1 MNDDIDYSRFLV
13 VGLVLLLMA
22 FGGWGAFAYALGS
35 AQLRDRTLQREI
47 AAVAA
52 ERKTLADELNRLRED
67 ADRKRQALEQ
77 AHRSLAA
84 AQQQVAALADQL
96 KGREP
101 VSSGL
106 ASSRA
111 AAALPQQ
118 IRPAAGSVSR

>member
-1 MNDDIDYSRFLV
+1 MNDDIDFSRFLI

-35 AQLRDRTLQREI
+35 AQLRDRALQREI
-47 AAVAA
+47 ALVAA
-52 ERKTLADELNRLRED
+52 ERKTLAEELDRVRED

-77 AHRSLAA
+77 AHRNLAI
-84 AQQQVAALADQL
+84 AQQAATPSDQA

-118 IRPAAGSVSR
+118 IRPGSGSVSR

>member
-1 MNDDIDYSRFLV
+1 MNDDIDFSRFLI

-35 AQLRDRTLQREI
+35 AQLRDRALQREI
-47 AAVAA
+47 ALVAA
-52 ERKTLADELNRLRED
+52 ERKTLAEELDRVRED

-77 AHRSLAA
+77 AHRNLAI
-84 AQQQVAALADQL
+84 AQQQAATPSDQA

-118 IRPAAGSVSR
+118 IRPGSGSVSR